1 MTRKQ
6 YGYFALRRAHGGI
19 ATLPNGEKKSFE
31 TYADAVKARQSWIE
45 ENRLADAKK
54 QAEEER
60 QAFVAGCTVKEERIK
75 QPGLLTSDLIRKWVV
90 GPDGE
95 FLGNPTEGE
104 REKIIAD
111 AAAEKFPEP
120 TAGGLVSSL
129 AGGVEK
135 IVVWATSLYLD
146 GSRKELPAFNAWNFG
161 LPIED
166 VLRVLNEIAAEGWYV
181 VQVSED
187 RGIYAGET
195 NQTASAVTTARYL
208 LARDS

>member
-1 MTRKQ
+1 M
-6 YGYFALRRAHGGI
+6 
-19 ATLPNGEKKSFE
+19 PDGEKQSFE
-31 TYADAVKARQSWIE
+31 TYARAVQARQEWIE
-45 ENRLADAKK
+45 KNSLAAAKK
-54 QAEEER
+54 HADEER
-60 QAFVAGCTVKEERIK
+60 EAFIAGCTVQEERIK
-75 QPGLLTSDLIRKWVV
+75 QPGLLNPDLIRKWVV
-90 GPDGE
+90 TPDGKI
-95 FLGNPTEGE
+95 LGDAPVSG
-104 REKIIAD
+104 REKVIAE
-111 AAAEKFPEP
+111 AAEEKFPEP
-120 TAGGLVSSL
+120 TVGSLLNSL

-135 IVVWATSLYLD
+135 IVVWAASLYLD
-146 GSRKELPAFNAWNFG
+146 GQPKELPAFSTWSFG